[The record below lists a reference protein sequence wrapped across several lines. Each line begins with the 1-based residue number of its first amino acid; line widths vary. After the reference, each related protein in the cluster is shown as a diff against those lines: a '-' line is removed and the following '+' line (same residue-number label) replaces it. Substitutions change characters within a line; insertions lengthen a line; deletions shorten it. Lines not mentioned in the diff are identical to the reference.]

1 MVSPL
6 ILRKS
11 PSAPLNSTWNVF
23 THLEGE
29 LPVRPVRFHPPSLE
43 TYLDCTLMSD
53 HTNRT

>member
-6 ILRKS
+6 ILRKC
-11 PSAPLNSTWNVF
+11 PSAPLNSTWNVL

-29 LPVRPVRFHPPSLE
+29 EPVRPVRLHPPSPAP
-43 TYLDCTLMSD
+43 YLDCTLMSD